1 MMLTIACFVSFYR
14 TMPASKFVNVLAILR
29 KSLSLKQG
37 ELAELAGCS
46 ISTIQAIE
54 ANKLPLSRS
63 LAARISAST
72 GVDFDWILANDV
84 TVPMPAIKRLEVN
97 HPAGNPGATD
107 WVTPEMLSMVFGR
120 LFVIANRLPITPER
134 RALEMNIGFNLDRL
148 KNGEGVFDPDI
159 YYSIDSLQFLD
170 VDSNTLH
177 RDLAQ
182 IINFKYLIEEHHRR
196 RKLLEKEADKE
207 RRESSRKWK
216 ELEKAARAIKAKP
229 ADQRSDEE
237 KAILQK
243 LDEHKKWL
251 QDLNVTLANSRKT
264 NENAGVAKTAILPQT
279 ESRKT
284 RQSPKR
290 SRRSA

>member
-1 MMLTIACFVSFYR
+1 
-14 TMPASKFVNVLAILR
+14 MPASKFVNVLAILR

-72 GVDFDWILANDV
+72 GVDYDWILANDV

-97 HPAGNPGATD
+97 HPAGTPGATD

-120 LFVIANRLPITPER
+120 LFMIANRLPITPER
-134 RALEMNIGFNLDRL
+134 RALEMNIGFNLERL

-182 IINFKYLIEEHHRR
+182 IINFKYLVEEYRR
-196 RKLLEKEADKE
+196 RRELVEKDTGKE

-216 ELEKAARAIKAKP
+216 ELRKAARVIKAKP
-229 ADQRSDEE
+229 AAQHSDEE

-243 LDEHKKWL
+243 HDEHKKWL
-251 QDLNVTLANSRKT
+251 QDLKVTLRNSLKT
-264 NENAGVAKTAILPQT
+264 NENAGVAKTAILPKT
-279 ESRKT
+279 ESRKV
-284 RQSPKR
+284 RQAPKR
-290 SRRSA
+290 SRRST